1 VLGQRAGRGG
11 VGAGRDDAEPGH
23 GEDLPPADNLVDLE
37 WEIPDDPEGTR
48 RLQDMFDRQTAQHLR
63 RRDNIIERLQQDRL
77 RRQQQEEIYLNKK
90 LL

>member
-1 VLGQRAGRGG
+1 MLGQRAGRCG

-48 RLQDMFDRQTAQHLR
+48 RLQDMLNRQTAQHLR

-77 RRQQQEEIYLNKK
+77 NRQQQEEIYLNKK

>member
-1 VLGQRAGRGG
+1 
-11 VGAGRDDAEPGH
+11 
-23 GEDLPPADNLVDLE
+23 VDLE
-37 WEIPDDPEGTR
+37 WEIPDDPEWAR

-63 RRDNIIERLQQDRL
+63 RRDKIIERLQQDRL

>member
-1 VLGQRAGRGG
+1 
-11 VGAGRDDAEPGH
+11 
-23 GEDLPPADNLVDLE
+23 VDLE

-77 RRQQQEEIYLNKK
+77 RRQHQEEIYLNKK